1 MLFFKKVVIPRNTVK
16 ITLLHGCFPV
26 NLLYIWRKTEDKLEI
41 NLFCPDWLVGY
52 IEMHFWVHYLRIY
65 KANVIFSWQF
75 FELVLAIGH
84 YTAEKFIILSWEIS
98 QCVKIVFIWSFP
110 SLLLVRMQKIR
121 TKNPSNTDTFTY
133 CRVTWW
139 QHIFA
144 CSACFACFTI
154 WRTLTVVW
162 RRKLRLNLKTSNIK
176 FGWIILLVSF

>member
-65 KANVIFSWQF
+65 KANVI
-75 FELVLAIGH
+75 
-84 YTAEKFIILSWEIS
+84 LSWEIS
-98 QCVKIVFIWSFP
+98 QCVKIVFISSFP